1 MNSQSDLLKGI
12 QEKKEKAFEELYRL
26 YYADLTVFAQTYV
39 YQLDIAEDIV
49 QESYYQLWESASS
62 QRITKSLKSY
72 LYSTIRNKCLN
83 YLRHLQVEDKYR
95 KKEMDAIQFAGNYEM
110 VDDEDL
116 IGRIKHAV
124 EDLPE
129 KCRITF
135 KMCVLQDMKYKEVA
149 EELGLSVDTIKDHM
163 KRAYRFLRQCNF
175 DDYLKLM
182 ILLLIRTN
190 L

>member
-1 MNSQSDLLKGI
+1 LNSQSDLLKGI

-95 KKEMDAIQFAGNYEM
+95 KKEMDAIQFAGN
-110 VDDEDL
+110 
-116 IGRIKHAV
+116 
-124 EDLPE
+124 
-129 KCRITF
+129 
-135 KMCVLQDMKYKEVA
+135 
-149 EELGLSVDTIKDHM
+149 
-163 KRAYRFLRQCNF
+163 
-175 DDYLKLM
+175 KL
-182 ILLLIRTN
+182 
-190 L
+190 